1 MESDQ
6 CPWNDFTDTLGGGKS
21 LLVWG
26 QVEVD
31 GHPERYQWV
40 FEVFL
45 RSGILNSEM
54 HNTDADTDDL

>member
-40 FEVFL
+40 FEVF
-45 RSGILNSEM
+45 
-54 HNTDADTDDL
+54 